1 MLQKNYLH
9 KKKENVSRI
18 KISLLKSPIKSV
30 FILSFS
36 SHELKMKPKLN
47 IIINKEINIK
57 EVLNNMIIKTNKL
70 YENLYKNQVNIKLDI
85 EQSSKRAKII
95 KYIDD
100 FIEANIRFKNS
111 FKNKDT
117 IFCEIIFLFDLLII
131 NNKKNKC
138 LIPLEKLGL
147 GALILLLKFNKIK
160 EKVLIKKYKSI
171 FDSKYMSLDE
181 INKIE
186 VISLKL
192 INYDIT
198 QPNPIYRK
206 A

>member
-1 MLQKNYLH
+1 MLQKNYLQ

-36 SHELKMKPKLN
+36 SLELKMKPKLN

-131 NNKKNKC
+131 NNKKK
-138 LIPLEKLGL
+138 
-147 GALILLLKFNKIK
+147 
-160 EKVLIKKYKSI
+160 
-171 FDSKYMSLDE
+171 
-181 INKIE
+181 
-186 VISLKL
+186 
-192 INYDIT
+192 
-198 QPNPIYRK
+198 
-206 A
+206 

>member
-36 SHELKMKPKLN
+36 SLELKMKPKLN

-111 FKNKDT
+111 FKNRDT